1 MTKWDSSF
9 PQSPEAL
16 RSFLAIHIERFTR
29 HACYL
34 LGNREDAEDVV
45 QDVIIRAYGMR
56 SELKTVGNPAA
67 YLFKMVSNAAFD
79 QLRRRNTREK
89 AAARIFQFPIRDLS
103 ESREDEMIREEELKR
118 AKAMLEQLPGEQ
130 AEVIRYRITE
140 DLTFNEIA
148 GLVKAPLTT
157 VKSRFA
163 YGMIKLRSM
172 MKEIKEVT
180 YEM

>member
-1 MTKWDSSF
+1 MTHTLSTF
-9 PQSPEAL
+9 PQSAEEFRP
-16 RSFLAIHIERFTR
+16 FLETHIQRLTR
-29 HACYL
+29 HAGYV

-67 YLFKMVSNAAFD
+67 YLFRMVSNAAFD
-79 QLRRRNTREK
+79 QLRRRNTREN
-89 AAARIFQFPIRDLS
+89 AAARIFQFSNHDLS
-103 ESREDEMIREEELKR
+103 EPREVEMIREEELKR
-118 AKAMLEQLPGEQ
+118 AKAMLDQLPAEQ
-130 AEVIRYRITE
+130 AEVIRFRFAE

-148 GLVKAPLTT
+148 GIVKAPLTT